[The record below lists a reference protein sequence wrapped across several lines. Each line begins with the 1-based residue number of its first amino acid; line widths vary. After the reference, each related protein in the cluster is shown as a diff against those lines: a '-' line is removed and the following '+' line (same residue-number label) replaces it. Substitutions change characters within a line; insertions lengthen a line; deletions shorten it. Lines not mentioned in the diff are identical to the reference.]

1 MQQMFQSTHPRGVRP
16 EALRQIVSQEMFQ
29 STHPRGVRR
38 SRPAAEGCHLEGFNP
53 RTPVGCDTHTA
64 GLLCR
69 SDQFQSTP
77 PRGVRRGAACEGRK
91 QNEEF
96 QSTHPRGV
104 RPVGLKG
111 LILQLLV
118 SIHAPPWGAT
128 LETLWIGQH
137 RLFQSTHP
145 RGVRPYSATAEDQK
159 YRFNPRTPVGCDT
172 NFDKDGCIWP
182 VSIHAP
188 PWGATA
194 SSVQRYQ

>member
-69 SDQFQSTP
+69 SDQFQSTH

-128 LETLWIGQH
+128 QTSIKTAVFGQFQSTHPRGVRQHH
-137 RLFQSTHP
+137 RFSATNECPFQSTHP
-145 RGVRPYSATAEDQK
+145 RGVRPLRRS
-159 YRFNPRTPVGCDT
+159 PVM
-172 NFDKDGCIWP
+172 IM
-182 VSIHAP
+182 
-188 PWGATA
+188 
-194 SSVQRYQ
+194 R